1 MTQLL
6 EFKKLLM
13 QNIIDAPSAGDFI
26 NDEEAFYKAIG
37 AHKGKVEILELLNKF
52 IDSELNNMA
61 AGN

>member
-6 EFKKLLM
+6 EFRKLLL

-26 NDEEAFYKAIG
+26 SDEDAFYKAIG
-37 AHKGKVEILELLNKF
+37 VHNGKVEILELLDKY

-61 AGN
+61 AGK